1 MLLVPVA
8 IIALFMLGASLCER
22 IGKWSIVACSAIA
35 INAPLIVTFFFLGIQ
50 EDTAPWQEV
59 VVGLLI
65 LLLFVTPVVALRAIA
80 GGEETEQEG

>member
-1 MLLVPVA
+1 MRKGRKVVDCGVQRYCHQCTPHSHL
-8 IIALFMLGASLCER
+8 
-22 IGKWSIVACSAIA
+22 
-35 INAPLIVTFFFLGIQ
+35 FFLGIQ